1 MAWTKGGKSEDDDD
15 DGMVE
20 MMDPAIAWDE
30 GAEAVI

>member
-1 MAWTKGGKSEDDDD
+1 MAWTKGGKSEDDD

-30 GAEAVI
+30 VAEAVI